1 MLNDIK
7 GPCEWEEQSAF
18 TLTVKVA
25 GNIFTGKGRTKKE
38 AKKAAAVTAL
48 SSLYSDYLNLR
59 LLSEIDVHYL

>member
-1 MLNDIK
+1 MK
-7 GPCEWEEQSAF
+7 GPCEWEEQGAF
-18 TLTVKVA
+18 TLSVRVA
-25 GNIFTGKGRTKKE
+25 DDIFTGKGRTKKE